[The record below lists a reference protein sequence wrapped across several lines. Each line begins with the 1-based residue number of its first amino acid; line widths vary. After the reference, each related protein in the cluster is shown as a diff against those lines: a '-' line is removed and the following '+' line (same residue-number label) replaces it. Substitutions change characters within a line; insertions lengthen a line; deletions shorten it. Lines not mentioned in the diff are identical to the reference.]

1 MDLATD
7 SFVITGAIDA
17 IRNRGGP
24 LGRHTCCEVHGYSY
38 HTSMRSLELKGYDTF
53 GNLVRLPRNQGK
65 SQQKSLEIK
74 KSGFTSEI
82 TSCHQILFEIHVKS
96 SLHIKYM

>member
-1 MDLATD
+1 MHKNHAHFLVRFFLQKIATQEHNAYLQILLLD
-7 SFVITGAIDA
+7 FS
-17 IRNRGGP
+17 P
-24 LGRHTCCEVHGYSY
+24 YKE
-38 HTSMRSLELKGYDTF
+38 YDTF

-96 SLHIKYM
+96 